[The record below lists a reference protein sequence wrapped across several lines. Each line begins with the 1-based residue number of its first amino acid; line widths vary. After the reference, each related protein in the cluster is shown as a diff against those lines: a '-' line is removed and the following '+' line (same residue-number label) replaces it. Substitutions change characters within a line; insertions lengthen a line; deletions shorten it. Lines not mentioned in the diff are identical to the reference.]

1 VNIPSGWEL
10 VLVLLVFVVVFG
22 AKRLPDSARSL
33 GRSLRI
39 FKAETKGLRSDEDG
53 TVPPQA
59 AGTAKAVPAPQPI
72 AAPQP
77 TAGPQPTAA
86 PQPRFDAYTGQ
97 PLQPEQPAGTPD
109 RQP

>member
-1 VNIPSGWEL
+1 MNIPSGWEL
-10 VLVLLVFVVVFG
+10 VLVLLVVVVVFG
-22 AKRLPDSARSL
+22 AKRLPDSARSV

-39 FKAETKGLRSDEDG
+39 FKAETKGLHSDEDG

-77 TAGPQPTAA
+77 TAGPQP
-86 PQPRFDAYTGQ
+86 RFDPYTGQ

>member
-77 TAGPQPTAA
+77 TAGPQP
-86 PQPRFDAYTGQ
+86 RFDAYTGQ